1 MYSAAGALALDE
13 RPTCDELQR
22 RIKNDPASVADLASF
37 PGA

>member
-13 RPTCDELQR
+13 RPTCDD